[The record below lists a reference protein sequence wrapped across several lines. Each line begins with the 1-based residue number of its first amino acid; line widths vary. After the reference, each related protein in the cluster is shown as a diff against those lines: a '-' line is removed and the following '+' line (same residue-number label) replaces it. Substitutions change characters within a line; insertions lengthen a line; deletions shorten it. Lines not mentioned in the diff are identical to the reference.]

1 MRKQKI
7 HIYISNIFS
16 NKNVFENGYNYIY
29 IYIYIYIHIY
39 IYIYIYIYGRGSNVN
54 LFKDE
59 FEKAWRFCAS

>member
-16 NKNVFENGYNYIY
+16 NENVFENGYNYIY
-29 IYIYIYIHIY
+29 IYIYIYI
-39 IYIYIYIYGRGSNVN
+39 YGRDSNVN

-59 FEKAWRFCAS
+59 FEKAWRFLC